1 MDFVFKTEWMNAIS
15 KLKPEQ
21 QAEAYSAIRTIVEE
35 QSIPEGLSFEVDFLL
50 TAIYSQIV
58 DGMDIPSKR
67 GAPKGNRNAA
77 KKQIENNSET
87 IEKQIENNSETIEKQ
102 KKQIENNS
110 ETIEKQIE
118 NNSETIEKQ
127 KKQIENNSEAIEK
140 QIKTNK
146 TIEKQ
151 IKTNKTIE
159 KQKKQIKTNK
169 TIGLNCFSEKEETP
183 SSPTPPTTPEEKAP
197 EEKENYDYV
206 VAKEREKPTSPTA
219 TEIIPVS
226 EIEDVLLGEEMW
238 VEAMCY
244 KYNLPR
250 DRLAVQIHTIK
261 RGWIERGQDYK
272 TIQDA
277 KKHADSILNIRRAN
291 GELAQPPAWNE
302 FLYDLMAPHIDA
314 LGYNDEIFAAFGRHY
329 MQDVGN
335 GKPFFVG
342 IPRFEEEIFERMK
355 NFKESYKPP
364 EYEQPVQS
372 GSGSQSA

>member
-1 MDFVFKTEWMNAIS
+1 MVS
-15 KLKPEQ
+15 
-21 QAEAYSAIRTIVEE
+21 
-35 QSIPEGLSFEVDFLL
+35 EGF
-50 TAIYSQIV
+50 
-58 DGMDIPSKR
+58 P
-67 GAPKGNRNAA
+67 
-77 KKQIENNSET
+77 
-87 IEKQIENNSETIEKQ
+87 
-102 KKQIENNS
+102 
-110 ETIEKQIE
+110 
-118 NNSETIEKQ
+118 
-127 KKQIENNSEAIEK
+127 
-140 QIKTNK
+140 
-146 TIEKQ
+146 
-151 IKTNKTIE
+151 
-159 KQKKQIKTNK
+159 
-169 TIGLNCFSEKEETP
+169 EKEETP
-183 SSPTPPTTPEEKAP
+183 SPPTPPTTPEEKAP

-226 EIEDVLLGEEMW
+226 EIEDVLMGEDMW

-277 KKHADSILNIRRAN
+277 KKHADSLLNIRRAN

-302 FLYDLMAPHIDA
+302 FLYDLMAPHIAA
-314 LGYNDEIFAAFGRHY
+314 LGYNDEIFTAFGRHY

-335 GKPFFVG
+335 GKPFFIG

-364 EYEQPVQS
+364 ENEQPMQP

>member
-1 MDFVFKTEWMNAIS
+1 M
-15 KLKPEQ
+15 Q
-21 QAEAYSAIRTIVEE
+21 
-35 QSIPEGLSFEVDFLL
+35 
-50 TAIYSQIV
+50 
-58 DGMDIPSKR
+58 
-67 GAPKGNRNAA
+67 PKSNRKMA
-77 KKQIENNSET
+77 NNRFTFHESWLDT
-87 IEKQIENNSETIEKQ
+87 IETLPQEAQTDALKALLNYALRGIMPAEDDAVGKLIVGLLSATIEADRQRREGGSKGGRPKKTSQNHRLQEQ
-102 KKQIENNS
+102 KPP
-110 ETIEKQIE
+110 
-118 NNSETIEKQ
+118 
-127 KKQIENNSEAIEK
+127 
-140 QIKTNK
+140 
-146 TIEKQ
+146 
-151 IKTNKTIE
+151 
-159 KQKKQIKTNK
+159 K
-169 TIGLNCFSEKEETP
+169 TIGYDTENHRLQEQKPMVSEGFSEKEETP
-183 SSPTPPTTPEEKAP
+183 SSPTTPEEKAP
-197 EEKENYDYV
+197 KEKENYDYV

-226 EIEDVLLGEEMW
+226 EIEDVLMGEDIW

-272 TIQDA
+272 TLQDA
-277 KKHADSILNIRRAN
+277 KKHADSLLNIRRAN

-335 GKPFFVG
+335 GKPFFIG

-364 EYEQPVQS
+364 ENEQPVQS

>member
-35 QSIPEGLSFEVDFLL
+35 QSMPEGLSFEVDFLL

-67 GAPKGNRNAA
+67 GAPKGNRNAV
-77 KKQIENNSET
+77 K
-87 IEKQIENNSETIEKQ
+87 KQIENNSETIEKQ
-102 KKQIENNS
+102 KKQI
-110 ETIEKQIE
+110 
-118 NNSETIEKQ
+118 
-127 KKQIENNSEAIEK
+127 
-140 QIKTNK
+140 KTNK
-146 TIEKQ
+146 TID
-151 IKTNKTIE
+151 
-159 KQKKQIKTNK
+159 
-169 TIGLNCFSEKEETP
+169 LNCFPEKEETP
-183 SSPTPPTTPEEKAP
+183 SPPTPPTTPEEKVP

-226 EIEDVLLGEEMW
+226 EIEDVLMGEDMW

-250 DRLAVQIHTIK
+250 DRLAVQLHTIK

-277 KKHADSILNIRRAN
+277 KRHADSLLNIRRAN

-335 GKPFFVG
+335 GKPFFIG

>member
-35 QSIPEGLSFEVDFLL
+35 QSMPDGLSFEVDFLL

-77 KKQIENNSET
+77 KKQIENNS
-87 IEKQIENNSETIEKQ
+87 
-102 KKQIENNS
+102 
-110 ETIEKQIE
+110 
-118 NNSETIEKQ
+118 
-127 KKQIENNSEAIEK
+127 
-140 QIKTNK
+140 K

-151 IKTNKTIE
+151 IKTNKTID
-159 KQKKQIKTNK
+159 
-169 TIGLNCFSEKEETP
+169 LNCFSEKEETP
-183 SSPTPPTTPEEKAP
+183 SSPTPPTTPEEKVL

-226 EIEDVLLGEEMW
+226 EIEDVLMGEDMW

-277 KKHADSILNIRRAN
+277 KRHADSLLNIRRAN

-302 FLYDLMAPHIDA
+302 FLYDLMAPHIDD
-314 LGYNDEIFAAFGRHY
+314 LGYDDDIFTAFGRHY

-335 GKPFFVG
+335 GKPFFIG

-364 EYEQPVQS
+364 ENEQPVQS

>member
-1 MDFVFKTEWMNAIS
+1 M
-15 KLKPEQ
+15 Q
-21 QAEAYSAIRTIVEE
+21 
-35 QSIPEGLSFEVDFLL
+35 
-50 TAIYSQIV
+50 
-58 DGMDIPSKR
+58 
-67 GAPKGNRNAA
+67 PKSNRRMA
-77 KKQIENNSET
+77 NNRFTFHESWLDT
-87 IEKQIENNSETIEKQ
+87 IETLPQEAQTDALKALLNYALRGIMPAEDDAVGKLIVGLLSATIEADRQRREGGSKGGRPKKTSQNHRLQEQ
-102 KKQIENNS
+102 KPP
-110 ETIEKQIE
+110 
-118 NNSETIEKQ
+118 
-127 KKQIENNSEAIEK
+127 
-140 QIKTNK
+140 
-146 TIEKQ
+146 
-151 IKTNKTIE
+151 
-159 KQKKQIKTNK
+159 K
-169 TIGLNCFSEKEETP
+169 TIGYDTENHRLQEQKPMVSEGFSEKEETP
-183 SSPTPPTTPEEKAP
+183 SPPTPPTTQEEKAP

-226 EIEDVLLGEEMW
+226 EIEDVLMGEDMW

-277 KKHADSILNIRRAN
+277 KKHADSLLNIRRAN

-314 LGYNDEIFAAFGRHY
+314 LGYDDEIFTAFGRHY

-335 GKPFFVG
+335 GKPFFIG

-364 EYEQPVQS
+364 ENEQPVQS

>member
-35 QSIPEGLSFEVDFLL
+35 QSMPEGLSFEVDFLL

-67 GAPKGNRNAA
+67 GAPKGNRNAV
-77 KKQIENNSET
+77 K
-87 IEKQIENNSETIEKQ
+87 KQIENNSETIEKQ
-102 KKQIENNS
+102 KKQI
-110 ETIEKQIE
+110 
-118 NNSETIEKQ
+118 
-127 KKQIENNSEAIEK
+127 
-140 QIKTNK
+140 KTNK
-146 TIEKQ
+146 TID
-151 IKTNKTIE
+151 
-159 KQKKQIKTNK
+159 
-169 TIGLNCFSEKEETP
+169 LNCFSEKEETP
-183 SSPTPPTTPEEKAP
+183 SSPTPPTTQEEKAP

-226 EIEDVLLGEEMW
+226 EIEDVLMGEDMW

-277 KKHADSILNIRRAN
+277 KKHADSLLNIRRAN
-291 GELAQPPAWNE
+291 GELARPPAWNE

-314 LGYNDEIFAAFGRHY
+314 LGYDDEIFTAFGQYY

-335 GKPFFVG
+335 GKPLFLSV
-342 IPRFEEEIFERMK
+342 PRFEEEIYKRMEY
-355 NFKESYKPP
+355 FKKSYKPP
-364 EYEQPVQS
+364 ENEQPVQS

>member
-35 QSIPEGLSFEVDFLL
+35 QSMPDGLSFEVDFLL

-77 KKQIENNSET
+77 KKQNENNSE
-87 IEKQIENNSETIEKQ
+87 
-102 KKQIENNS
+102 
-110 ETIEKQIE
+110 
-118 NNSETIEKQ
+118 
-127 KKQIENNSEAIEK
+127 
-140 QIKTNK
+140 
-146 TIEKQ
+146 
-151 IKTNKTIE
+151 TIE

-169 TIGLNCFSEKEETP
+169 TIDLNCFSEKEETP
-183 SSPTPPTTPEEKAP
+183 SSPTPPTTPEEKAL

-226 EIEDVLLGEEMW
+226 EIEDVLMGEDMW

-244 KYNLPR
+244 KYDLPR

-277 KKHADSILNIRRAN
+277 KRHADSLLNIRRAN

-302 FLYDLMAPHIDA
+302 FLYDLMAPHIDD
-314 LGYNDEIFAAFGRHY
+314 LGYDDEIFTAFGRHY

-335 GKPFFVG
+335 GKPFFIG
-342 IPRFEEEIFERMK
+342 IPRFEEDIYERMK

-364 EYEQPVQS
+364 ENEQPVQS

>member
-35 QSIPEGLSFEVDFLL
+35 QSMPDGLSFEVDFLL
-50 TAIYSQIV
+50 TAIYNQIV

-87 IEKQIENNSETIEKQ
+87 IEKQI
-102 KKQIENNS
+102 
-110 ETIEKQIE
+110 
-118 NNSETIEKQ
+118 
-127 KKQIENNSEAIEK
+127 
-140 QIKTNK
+140 KTNK
-146 TIEKQ
+146 TID
-151 IKTNKTIE
+151 
-159 KQKKQIKTNK
+159 
-169 TIGLNCFSEKEETP
+169 LNCFSEKEETP
-183 SSPTPPTTPEEKAP
+183 SPPTPPTTPEEKAL

-226 EIEDVLLGEEMW
+226 EIEDVLMGEDMW

-277 KKHADSILNIRRAN
+277 KKHADSLLNIRRAN

-342 IPRFEEEIFERMK
+342 IPRFEEDIYERMK
-355 NFKESYKPP
+355 NFKETYKPP
-364 EYEQPVQS
+364 ENEQPVQS

>member
-1 MDFVFKTEWMNAIS
+1 MDFLFKTEWMNAIS

-35 QSIPEGLSFEVDFLL
+35 QSMPDGLSFEVDFLL

-87 IEKQIENNSETIEKQ
+87 IEKQ
-102 KKQIENNS
+102 
-110 ETIEKQIE
+110 
-118 NNSETIEKQ
+118 
-127 KKQIENNSEAIEK
+127 
-140 QIKTNK
+140 
-146 TIEKQ
+146 
-151 IKTNKTIE
+151 
-159 KQKKQIKTNK
+159 KKQIKTNK
-169 TIGLNCFSEKEETP
+169 TIDLNCFSEKEETP
-183 SSPTPPTTPEEKAP
+183 SSPTPPTTQEEKAP
-197 EEKENYDYV
+197 EEKESYDYV

-226 EIEDVLLGEEMW
+226 EIEDILMGEDMW

-277 KKHADSILNIRRAN
+277 KKHADSLLNIRRAN

-302 FLYDLMAPHIDA
+302 FLYDLMAPHIDD
-314 LGYNDEIFAAFGRHY
+314 LGYDDEIFTAFGRHY

-335 GKPFFVG
+335 GKPFFIG

-364 EYEQPVQS
+364 ENEQPVQS

>member
-1 MDFVFKTEWMNAIS
+1 MAN
-15 KLKPEQ
+15 
-21 QAEAYSAIRTIVEE
+21 
-35 QSIPEGLSFEVDFLL
+35 
-50 TAIYSQIV
+50 
-58 DGMDIPSKR
+58 
-67 GAPKGNRNAA
+67 NRFTFH
-77 KKQIENNSET
+77 ESWLDT
-87 IEKQIENNSETIEKQ
+87 IETLPQEAQTDALKALLNYALRGIMPAEDDAVGKLIVGLLSATIEADRQRREGGCKGGRPKKTSQNHRLQEQ
-102 KKQIENNS
+102 KPP
-110 ETIEKQIE
+110 
-118 NNSETIEKQ
+118 
-127 KKQIENNSEAIEK
+127 
-140 QIKTNK
+140 
-146 TIEKQ
+146 
-151 IKTNKTIE
+151 
-159 KQKKQIKTNK
+159 K
-169 TIGLNCFSEKEETP
+169 TIGYDTENHRLQEQKPMVSEGFPEKEETP
-183 SSPTPPTTPEEKAP
+183 SPPTPPTTPEEKVP
-197 EEKENYDYV
+197 EEKENYDVV

-226 EIEDVLLGEEMW
+226 EIEDVLMGEDMW

-261 RGWIERGQDYK
+261 RGWIERGQDFK
-272 TIQDA
+272 TLQDA
-277 KKHADSILNIRRAN
+277 KKHADSLLNIRRAN

-335 GKPFFVG
+335 GKPFFIG

-364 EYEQPVQS
+364 ENEQPVQS

>member
-35 QSIPEGLSFEVDFLL
+35 QSMPEGLSFEVDFLL

-77 KKQIENNSET
+77 KKQI
-87 IEKQIENNSETIEKQ
+87 
-102 KKQIENNS
+102 
-110 ETIEKQIE
+110 
-118 NNSETIEKQ
+118 
-127 KKQIENNSEAIEK
+127 
-140 QIKTNK
+140 
-146 TIEKQ
+146 
-151 IKTNKTIE
+151 KTIE

-169 TIGLNCFSEKEETP
+169 TIDLNCFSEKEETP

-226 EIEDVLLGEEMW
+226 EIEDVLMGEDMW

-277 KKHADSILNIRRAN
+277 KKHADSLLNIRRAN

-302 FLYDLMAPHIDA
+302 FLYDLMAPHIAA
-314 LGYNDEIFAAFGRHY
+314 LGYDDEIFTAFGRHY
-329 MQDVGN
+329 MKDVGN
-335 GKPFFVG
+335 GKPFFIG

-355 NFKESYKPP
+355 NFKETYKPP
-364 EYEQPVQS
+364 EYEQPMQS

>member
-1 MDFVFKTEWMNAIS
+1 MNAIS

-35 QSIPEGLSFEVDFLL
+35 QSMPEGLSFEVDFLL

-67 GAPKGNRNAA
+67 GAPKGNRNAV
-77 KKQIENNSET
+77 K
-87 IEKQIENNSETIEKQ
+87 KQIENNSETIEKQ
-102 KKQIENNS
+102 KKQI
-110 ETIEKQIE
+110 
-118 NNSETIEKQ
+118 
-127 KKQIENNSEAIEK
+127 
-140 QIKTNK
+140 KTNK
-146 TIEKQ
+146 TID
-151 IKTNKTIE
+151 
-159 KQKKQIKTNK
+159 
-169 TIGLNCFSEKEETP
+169 LNCFSEKEETP

-226 EIEDVLLGEEMW
+226 EIEDVLMGEDMW

-277 KKHADSILNIRRAN
+277 KKHADSLLNIRRAN

-335 GKPFFVG
+335 GKPFFIG

-364 EYEQPVQS
+364 ENEQPVQS

>member
-1 MDFVFKTEWMNAIS
+1 MNAIS

-35 QSIPEGLSFEVDFLL
+35 QSMPEGLSFEVDFLL

-87 IEKQIENNSETIEKQ
+87 IEKQ
-102 KKQIENNS
+102 
-110 ETIEKQIE
+110 
-118 NNSETIEKQ
+118 
-127 KKQIENNSEAIEK
+127 
-140 QIKTNK
+140 
-146 TIEKQ
+146 
-151 IKTNKTIE
+151 
-159 KQKKQIKTNK
+159 KKQIKTNK
-169 TIGLNCFSEKEETP
+169 TIDLNCFSEKEETP
-183 SSPTPPTTPEEKAP
+183 SPPTPPTTPEEKAP

-226 EIEDVLLGEEMW
+226 EIEDVLMGEDMW

-250 DRLAVQIHTIK
+250 DRLAVQLHTIK
-261 RGWIERGQDYK
+261 RGWIERGQDFK
-272 TIQDA
+272 TLQDA
-277 KKHADSILNIRRAN
+277 KKHADSLLNIRRAN

-302 FLYDLMAPHIDA
+302 FLYDLMAPHIAA

-335 GKPFFVG
+335 GKPFFIG

-355 NFKESYKPP
+355 NFKETYKPP

>member
-35 QSIPEGLSFEVDFLL
+35 QSMPEGLSFEVDFLL

-67 GAPKGNRNAA
+67 GAPKGNRNAV
-77 KKQIENNSET
+77 K
-87 IEKQIENNSETIEKQ
+87 KQIENNSETIEKQ
-102 KKQIENNS
+102 KKQI
-110 ETIEKQIE
+110 
-118 NNSETIEKQ
+118 
-127 KKQIENNSEAIEK
+127 
-140 QIKTNK
+140 KTNK
-146 TIEKQ
+146 TID
-151 IKTNKTIE
+151 
-159 KQKKQIKTNK
+159 
-169 TIGLNCFSEKEETP
+169 LNCFSEKEETP
-183 SSPTPPTTPEEKAP
+183 SPPTPPTTQEEKAP
-197 EEKENYDYV
+197 KEKENYDYV
-206 VAKEREKPTSPTA
+206 VVKEREKTTSPTA

-226 EIEDVLLGEEMW
+226 EIEDVLMGEDMW

-277 KKHADSILNIRRAN
+277 KRHADSLLNIRRAN
-291 GELAQPPAWNE
+291 GELARPPAWNE

-335 GKPFFVG
+335 GKPFFIG

-355 NFKESYKPP
+355 NFKETYKPP
-364 EYEQPVQS
+364 ENEQPVQS

>member
-1 MDFVFKTEWMNAIS
+1 MNAIS

-35 QSIPEGLSFEVDFLL
+35 QSMPEGLSFEVDFLL

-67 GAPKGNRNAA
+67 GAPKGNRNAV
-77 KKQIENNSET
+77 K
-87 IEKQIENNSETIEKQ
+87 KQIENNSETIEKQ
-102 KKQIENNS
+102 KKQI
-110 ETIEKQIE
+110 
-118 NNSETIEKQ
+118 
-127 KKQIENNSEAIEK
+127 
-140 QIKTNK
+140 KTNK
-146 TIEKQ
+146 TID
-151 IKTNKTIE
+151 
-159 KQKKQIKTNK
+159 
-169 TIGLNCFSEKEETP
+169 LNCFSEKEETP

-226 EIEDVLLGEEMW
+226 EIEDVLMGEDMW

-250 DRLAVQIHTIK
+250 DRLAVQLHTIK
-261 RGWIERGQDYK
+261 RGWIERGQDFK
-272 TIQDA
+272 TLQDA
-277 KKHADSILNIRRAN
+277 KKHADSLLNIRRAN

-302 FLYDLMAPHIDA
+302 FLYDLMAPHIAA
-314 LGYNDEIFAAFGRHY
+314 LGYDDEIFTAFGRHY
-329 MQDVGN
+329 IQDVGN
-335 GKPFFVG
+335 GKPFFIG

>member
-1 MDFVFKTEWMNAIS
+1 MNAIS

-35 QSIPEGLSFEVDFLL
+35 QSMPDGLSFEVDFLL

-67 GAPKGNRNAA
+67 GAPKGNRNAV
-77 KKQIENNSET
+77 K
-87 IEKQIENNSETIEKQ
+87 KQIENNSETIEKQ
-102 KKQIENNS
+102 KKQI
-110 ETIEKQIE
+110 
-118 NNSETIEKQ
+118 
-127 KKQIENNSEAIEK
+127 
-140 QIKTNK
+140 KTNK
-146 TIEKQ
+146 TID
-151 IKTNKTIE
+151 
-159 KQKKQIKTNK
+159 
-169 TIGLNCFSEKEETP
+169 LNCFSEKEETP
-183 SSPTPPTTPEEKAP
+183 SSPTPPTTQEEKAP

-226 EIEDVLLGEEMW
+226 EIEDVLMGEDMW

-250 DRLAVQIHTIK
+250 DRLAVQLHTIK

-277 KKHADSILNIRRAN
+277 KKHADSLLNIRRAN

-335 GKPFFVG
+335 GKPFFLG
-342 IPRFEEEIFERMK
+342 IPRFEEDIYERMK
-355 NFKESYKPP
+355 NFKETYKPP

>member
-1 MDFVFKTEWMNAIS
+1 MAN
-15 KLKPEQ
+15 
-21 QAEAYSAIRTIVEE
+21 
-35 QSIPEGLSFEVDFLL
+35 
-50 TAIYSQIV
+50 
-58 DGMDIPSKR
+58 
-67 GAPKGNRNAA
+67 NRFTFH
-77 KKQIENNSET
+77 ESWLDT
-87 IEKQIENNSETIEKQ
+87 IETLPQEAQTDALKALLNYALRGIMPAEDDAVGKLIVGLLSATIEADRQRRAGGCKGGRPKKTSQNHRLQEQ
-102 KKQIENNS
+102 KPP
-110 ETIEKQIE
+110 
-118 NNSETIEKQ
+118 
-127 KKQIENNSEAIEK
+127 
-140 QIKTNK
+140 
-146 TIEKQ
+146 
-151 IKTNKTIE
+151 
-159 KQKKQIKTNK
+159 K
-169 TIGLNCFSEKEETP
+169 TIGYDTENHRLQEQKPMVSEGFPEKEETP
-183 SSPTPPTTPEEKAP
+183 SPPTPPTTQEEKVL

-226 EIEDVLLGEEMW
+226 EIEDVLMGEDMW

-261 RGWIERGQDYK
+261 RGWIERGQDFK
-272 TIQDA
+272 TLQDA
-277 KKHADSILNIRRAN
+277 KKHADSLLNIRRAN

-314 LGYNDEIFAAFGRHY
+314 LGYDDEIFTAFGRHY

-335 GKPFFVG
+335 GKPFFIG

-364 EYEQPVQS
+364 ENEQPVQS

>member
-35 QSIPEGLSFEVDFLL
+35 QSMPEGLSFEVDFLL

-67 GAPKGNRNAA
+67 GAPKGNRNAV
-77 KKQIENNSET
+77 K
-87 IEKQIENNSETIEKQ
+87 KQIENNSETIEKQ
-102 KKQIENNS
+102 KKQI
-110 ETIEKQIE
+110 
-118 NNSETIEKQ
+118 
-127 KKQIENNSEAIEK
+127 
-140 QIKTNK
+140 KTNK
-146 TIEKQ
+146 TID
-151 IKTNKTIE
+151 
-159 KQKKQIKTNK
+159 
-169 TIGLNCFSEKEETP
+169 LNCFSEKEETP
-183 SSPTPPTTPEEKAP
+183 SSPTPPTTQEEKVP
-197 EEKENYDYV
+197 KEKENYDYV
-206 VAKEREKPTSPTA
+206 VAKEIEKPTSPTA

-226 EIEDVLLGEEMW
+226 EIEDILMGEDMW

-261 RGWIERGQDYK
+261 RGWIERGQDFK
-272 TIQDA
+272 TLQDA
-277 KKHADSILNIRRAN
+277 KKHADSLLNIRRAN

-314 LGYNDEIFAAFGRHY
+314 LGYDDEIFTAFGRHY

-335 GKPFFVG
+335 GKPFFIG
-342 IPRFEEEIFERMK
+342 IPRFEEDIYERMK
-355 NFKESYKPP
+355 NFKETYKPP
-364 EYEQPVQS
+364 ENEQPMQP

>member
-1 MDFVFKTEWMNAIS
+1 M
-15 KLKPEQ
+15 Q
-21 QAEAYSAIRTIVEE
+21 
-35 QSIPEGLSFEVDFLL
+35 
-50 TAIYSQIV
+50 
-58 DGMDIPSKR
+58 
-67 GAPKGNRNAA
+67 PKSNRRMA
-77 KKQIENNSET
+77 NNRFTFHESWLDT
-87 IEKQIENNSETIEKQ
+87 IETLPQEAQTDALKALLNYALRGIMPAEDDAVGKLIVGLLSATIEADRQRRAGGCKGGRPKKTSQNHRLQEQ
-102 KKQIENNS
+102 KPMVS
-110 ETIEKQIE
+110 E
-118 NNSETIEKQ
+118 
-127 KKQIENNSEAIEK
+127 
-140 QIKTNK
+140 
-146 TIEKQ
+146 
-151 IKTNKTIE
+151 
-159 KQKKQIKTNK
+159 
-169 TIGLNCFSEKEETP
+169 GFSEKEETP
-183 SSPTPPTTPEEKAP
+183 SSPTPPTTQEEKAP

-226 EIEDVLLGEEMW
+226 EIEDVLMGEDMW

-261 RGWIERGQDYK
+261 RGWIERGQDFK
-272 TIQDA
+272 TLQDA
-277 KKHADSILNIRRAN
+277 KRHADSLLNIRRAN

-302 FLYDLMAPHIDA
+302 FLYDLMAPHIAA
-314 LGYNDEIFAAFGRHY
+314 LGYDDEIFTAFGRHY

-335 GKPFFVG
+335 GKPFFIG

>member
-1 MDFVFKTEWMNAIS
+1 MAN
-15 KLKPEQ
+15 
-21 QAEAYSAIRTIVEE
+21 
-35 QSIPEGLSFEVDFLL
+35 
-50 TAIYSQIV
+50 
-58 DGMDIPSKR
+58 
-67 GAPKGNRNAA
+67 NRFTFH
-77 KKQIENNSET
+77 ESWLDT
-87 IEKQIENNSETIEKQ
+87 IETLPQEAQTDALKALLNYALRGIMPAEDDAVGKLIVGLLSATIEADRQRRAGGCKGGRPKKTSQNHRLQEQ
-102 KKQIENNS
+102 KPP
-110 ETIEKQIE
+110 
-118 NNSETIEKQ
+118 
-127 KKQIENNSEAIEK
+127 
-140 QIKTNK
+140 
-146 TIEKQ
+146 
-151 IKTNKTIE
+151 
-159 KQKKQIKTNK
+159 K
-169 TIGLNCFSEKEETP
+169 TIGYDTENHRLQEQKPMVSEGFSEKEETP
-183 SSPTPPTTPEEKAP
+183 SSPTPPTTQEEKTP

-226 EIEDVLLGEEMW
+226 DIEDVLMGEKMW

-261 RGWIERGQDYK
+261 RGWIERGQDFK
-272 TIQDA
+272 TLQDA
-277 KKHADSILNIRRAN
+277 KKHADSLLNIRRAN

-335 GKPFFVG
+335 GKPFFIG

>member
-35 QSIPEGLSFEVDFLL
+35 QSMPDGLSFEVDFLL

-87 IEKQIENNSETIEKQ
+87 IEKQ
-102 KKQIENNS
+102 
-110 ETIEKQIE
+110 
-118 NNSETIEKQ
+118 
-127 KKQIENNSEAIEK
+127 
-140 QIKTNK
+140 
-146 TIEKQ
+146 
-151 IKTNKTIE
+151 
-159 KQKKQIKTNK
+159 KKQIKTNK
-169 TIGLNCFSEKEETP
+169 TIDLNCFSEKEETP
-183 SSPTPPTTPEEKAP
+183 SPPTPPTTPEEKAL
-197 EEKENYDYV
+197 EEKGNYDYV

-226 EIEDVLLGEEMW
+226 EIEDVLMGEDMW

-277 KKHADSILNIRRAN
+277 KRHADSLLNIRRTN

-302 FLYDLMAPHIDA
+302 FLYDLMAPHIDD

-335 GKPFFVG
+335 GKPFFIG

-364 EYEQPVQS
+364 ENEQSVQS

>member
-35 QSIPEGLSFEVDFLL
+35 QSMPEGLSFEVDFLL

-87 IEKQIENNSETIEKQ
+87 IEKQ
-102 KKQIENNS
+102 
-110 ETIEKQIE
+110 
-118 NNSETIEKQ
+118 
-127 KKQIENNSEAIEK
+127 
-140 QIKTNK
+140 
-146 TIEKQ
+146 
-151 IKTNKTIE
+151 
-159 KQKKQIKTNK
+159 KKQIKTNK
-169 TIGLNCFSEKEETP
+169 TIDLNCFSEKEETP
-183 SSPTPPTTPEEKAP
+183 SSPTPPTTPEEKVP

-250 DRLAVQIHTIK
+250 DRLAVQLHTIK
-261 RGWIERGQDYK
+261 RGWIERGQDFK
-272 TIQDA
+272 TLQDA
-277 KKHADSILNIRRAN
+277 KRHADSLLNIRRAN
-291 GELAQPPAWNE
+291 GELARPPAWNE
-302 FLYDLMAPHIDA
+302 FLYDLMAPHIAA

-335 GKPFFVG
+335 GKPFFIG

>member
-35 QSIPEGLSFEVDFLL
+35 QSMPDGLSFEVDFLL

-87 IEKQIENNSETIEKQ
+87 IEKQI
-102 KKQIENNS
+102 
-110 ETIEKQIE
+110 
-118 NNSETIEKQ
+118 
-127 KKQIENNSEAIEK
+127 
-140 QIKTNK
+140 KTNK
-146 TIEKQ
+146 TID
-151 IKTNKTIE
+151 
-159 KQKKQIKTNK
+159 
-169 TIGLNCFSEKEETP
+169 LNCFSEKEETP
-183 SSPTPPTTPEEKAP
+183 SSPTPPTTPEEKAL

-226 EIEDVLLGEEMW
+226 EIEDVLMGEDMW

-261 RGWIERGQDYK
+261 RGWIERGQDFK
-272 TIQDA
+272 TLQDA
-277 KKHADSILNIRRAN
+277 KRHADSLLNIRRAN

-314 LGYNDEIFAAFGRHY
+314 LGYDDEIFTAFGRHY

-335 GKPFFVG
+335 GKPFFIG
-342 IPRFEEEIFERMK
+342 IPRFEEEIDERMK

>member
-35 QSIPEGLSFEVDFLL
+35 QSMPEGLSFEVDFLL

-87 IEKQIENNSETIEKQ
+87 IEKQ
-102 KKQIENNS
+102 
-110 ETIEKQIE
+110 
-118 NNSETIEKQ
+118 
-127 KKQIENNSEAIEK
+127 
-140 QIKTNK
+140 
-146 TIEKQ
+146 
-151 IKTNKTIE
+151 
-159 KQKKQIKTNK
+159 KKQIKTNK
-169 TIGLNCFSEKEETP
+169 TIDLNCFSEKEETP
-183 SSPTPPTTPEEKAP
+183 SPPTPPTTPEEKVP
-197 EEKENYDYV
+197 EEKGNYDYV

-226 EIEDVLLGEEMW
+226 DIEDVLMGEDMW

-277 KKHADSILNIRRAN
+277 KKHADSLLNIRRAN

-302 FLYDLMAPHIDA
+302 FLYDLMAPHIAA

-335 GKPFFVG
+335 GKPFFIG

-355 NFKESYKPP
+355 NFKETYKPP
-364 EYEQPVQS
+364 ENEQPMQP

>member
-35 QSIPEGLSFEVDFLL
+35 QSMPDGLSFEVDFLL

-87 IEKQIENNSETIEKQ
+87 IEKQ
-102 KKQIENNS
+102 
-110 ETIEKQIE
+110 
-118 NNSETIEKQ
+118 
-127 KKQIENNSEAIEK
+127 
-140 QIKTNK
+140 
-146 TIEKQ
+146 
-151 IKTNKTIE
+151 
-159 KQKKQIKTNK
+159 KKQIKTNK
-169 TIGLNCFSEKEETP
+169 TIDFNCFSEKEETP

-226 EIEDVLLGEEMW
+226 EIEDVLMGEDMW

-277 KKHADSILNIRRAN
+277 KRHADSLLNIRRAN

-302 FLYDLMAPHIDA
+302 FLYDLMAPHIDD
-314 LGYNDEIFAAFGRHY
+314 LGYDDEIFTAFGRHY

-335 GKPFFVG
+335 GKPFFIG
-342 IPRFEEEIFERMK
+342 IPRFEEEIYERMK

-364 EYEQPVQS
+364 ENEQPVQS

>member
-21 QAEAYSAIRTIVEE
+21 QAEAYSAIRTIVEK
-35 QSIPEGLSFEVDFLL
+35 QSMPEGLSFEVDFLL

-87 IEKQIENNSETIEKQ
+87 IEKQ
-102 KKQIENNS
+102 
-110 ETIEKQIE
+110 
-118 NNSETIEKQ
+118 
-127 KKQIENNSEAIEK
+127 
-140 QIKTNK
+140 
-146 TIEKQ
+146 
-151 IKTNKTIE
+151 
-159 KQKKQIKTNK
+159 KKQIKTNK
-169 TIGLNCFSEKEETP
+169 TNKTIDLNCFSEKEETP
-183 SSPTPPTTPEEKAP
+183 SPPTPPTTPEEKVP

-226 EIEDVLLGEEMW
+226 EIEDVLMGEDMW

-250 DRLAVQIHTIK
+250 DRLAVQLHTIK
-261 RGWIERGQDYK
+261 RGWIERGQDFK
-272 TIQDA
+272 MLQDA
-277 KKHADSILNIRRAN
+277 KRHADSLLNIRRAN
-291 GELAQPPAWNE
+291 GELARPPAWNE

-314 LGYNDEIFAAFGRHY
+314 LGYDDEIFTAFGRHY

-335 GKPFFVG
+335 GKPFFIG
-342 IPRFEEEIFERMK
+342 IPRFEEDIYERMK

-364 EYEQPVQS
+364 EYEQPMQP

>member
-35 QSIPEGLSFEVDFLL
+35 QSMPDGLSFEVDFLL

-87 IEKQIENNSETIEKQ
+87 IEKQ
-102 KKQIENNS
+102 
-110 ETIEKQIE
+110 
-118 NNSETIEKQ
+118 
-127 KKQIENNSEAIEK
+127 
-140 QIKTNK
+140 
-146 TIEKQ
+146 
-151 IKTNKTIE
+151 
-159 KQKKQIKTNK
+159 KKQIKTNK
-169 TIGLNCFSEKEETP
+169 TIDLNCFSEKEETP
-183 SSPTPPTTPEEKAP
+183 SPPTPPTTPEEKAL

-226 EIEDVLLGEEMW
+226 EIEDVLMGEDMW

-277 KKHADSILNIRRAN
+277 KRHADSLLNIRRAN

-314 LGYNDEIFAAFGRHY
+314 LGYDDDIFTAFGRHY

-335 GKPFFVG
+335 GKPFFIG
-342 IPRFEEEIFERMK
+342 IPRFEEEIYERMK

-364 EYEQPVQS
+364 ENEQPVQS
-372 GSGSQSA
+372 GSGS

>member
-35 QSIPEGLSFEVDFLL
+35 QSMPDGLSFEVDFLL

-87 IEKQIENNSETIEKQ
+87 IEKQ
-102 KKQIENNS
+102 
-110 ETIEKQIE
+110 
-118 NNSETIEKQ
+118 
-127 KKQIENNSEAIEK
+127 
-140 QIKTNK
+140 
-146 TIEKQ
+146 
-151 IKTNKTIE
+151 
-159 KQKKQIKTNK
+159 KKQIKTNK
-169 TIGLNCFSEKEETP
+169 TIDLNCFSEKEETP
-183 SSPTPPTTPEEKAP
+183 SSPTPPTTPEEKAL
-197 EEKENYDYV
+197 EEKESYDYV

-226 EIEDVLLGEEMW
+226 EIEDVLMGEDMW

-277 KKHADSILNIRRAN
+277 KRHADSLLNIRRAN

-302 FLYDLMAPHIDA
+302 FLYDLMAPHIDD
-314 LGYNDEIFAAFGRHY
+314 LGYDDEIFTAFGRHY

-335 GKPFFVG
+335 GKPFFIG
-342 IPRFEEEIFERMK
+342 IPRFEEEIYERMK

>member
-15 KLKPEQ
+15 KLRPEQ
-21 QAEAYSAIRTIVEE
+21 QAEAYSAIRSIVEE
-35 QSIPEGLSFEVDFLL
+35 QSMPEGLSFEVDFLL

-58 DGMDIPSKR
+58 DGMDIPGKR
-67 GAPKGNRNAA
+67 GAPKGNRNAV
-77 KKQIENNSET
+77 K
-87 IEKQIENNSETIEKQ
+87 KQIENNSETIEKQ
-102 KKQIENNS
+102 KKQI
-110 ETIEKQIE
+110 
-118 NNSETIEKQ
+118 
-127 KKQIENNSEAIEK
+127 
-140 QIKTNK
+140 KTNK
-146 TIEKQ
+146 TID
-151 IKTNKTIE
+151 
-159 KQKKQIKTNK
+159 
-169 TIGLNCFSEKEETP
+169 LNCFSEKEETP

-219 TEIIPVS
+219 TEIIPMA

-250 DRLAVQIHTIK
+250 DRLAVQLHTIK
-261 RGWIERGQDYK
+261 RGWIERGQDFK
-272 TIQDA
+272 TLQDA
-277 KKHADSILNIRRAN
+277 KRHADSLLNIRRAN

-302 FLYDLMAPHIDA
+302 FLYDLMAPHIAA
-314 LGYNDEIFAAFGRHY
+314 LGYDDEIFAAFGRHY

-335 GKPFFVG
+335 GKPFFLG
-342 IPRFEEEIFERMK
+342 ITRFEEDIYERMK
-355 NFKESYKPP
+355 NFKETYKPP

>member
-1 MDFVFKTEWMNAIS
+1 MNAIS

-35 QSIPEGLSFEVDFLL
+35 QSMPEGLSFEVDFLL

-87 IEKQIENNSETIEKQ
+87 IEKQ
-102 KKQIENNS
+102 
-110 ETIEKQIE
+110 
-118 NNSETIEKQ
+118 
-127 KKQIENNSEAIEK
+127 
-140 QIKTNK
+140 
-146 TIEKQ
+146 
-151 IKTNKTIE
+151 
-159 KQKKQIKTNK
+159 KKQIKTNK
-169 TIGLNCFSEKEETP
+169 TIDLNCFSEKEETP
-183 SSPTPPTTPEEKAP
+183 SPPTPPTTPEEKAP

-226 EIEDVLLGEEMW
+226 EIEDVLMGEDMW

-250 DRLAVQIHTIK
+250 DRLAVQLHTIK

-277 KKHADSILNIRRAN
+277 KRHADSLLNIRRAN

-302 FLYDLMAPHIDA
+302 FLYDLMAPHIAA

-335 GKPFFVG
+335 GKPFFLG
-342 IPRFEEEIFERMK
+342 IPRFEEDIYERMK
-355 NFKESYKPP
+355 NFKETYKPP

>member
-1 MDFVFKTEWMNAIS
+1 MNAIS

-35 QSIPEGLSFEVDFLL
+35 QSMPEGLSFEVDFLL

-67 GAPKGNRNAA
+67 GAPKGNRNAV
-77 KKQIENNSET
+77 K
-87 IEKQIENNSETIEKQ
+87 KQIENNSETIEKQ
-102 KKQIENNS
+102 KKQI
-110 ETIEKQIE
+110 
-118 NNSETIEKQ
+118 
-127 KKQIENNSEAIEK
+127 
-140 QIKTNK
+140 KTNK
-146 TIEKQ
+146 TID
-151 IKTNKTIE
+151 
-159 KQKKQIKTNK
+159 
-169 TIGLNCFSEKEETP
+169 LNCFSEKEETP
-183 SSPTPPTTPEEKAP
+183 SSPTPPTTQEEKAP

-226 EIEDVLLGEEMW
+226 EIEDVLLSEEMW

-250 DRLAVQIHTIK
+250 DKLAVQIHTIK

-272 TIQDA
+272 TLQDA
-277 KKHADSILNIRRAN
+277 KKHADSLLNIRRAN

-302 FLYDLMAPHIDA
+302 FLYDLMAPHIAA

-335 GKPFFVG
+335 GKPFFIG

>member
-35 QSIPEGLSFEVDFLL
+35 QSMPDGLSFEVDFLL

-87 IEKQIENNSETIEKQ
+87 IEKQ
-102 KKQIENNS
+102 
-110 ETIEKQIE
+110 
-118 NNSETIEKQ
+118 
-127 KKQIENNSEAIEK
+127 
-140 QIKTNK
+140 
-146 TIEKQ
+146 
-151 IKTNKTIE
+151 
-159 KQKKQIKTNK
+159 KKQIKTNK

-183 SSPTPPTTPEEKAP
+183 SSPTPPTTPEEKVP

-226 EIEDVLLGEEMW
+226 EIEDVLMGEDMW

-277 KKHADSILNIRRAN
+277 KKHADSLLNIRRAN

-302 FLYDLMAPHIDA
+302 FLYDLMAPHIDD
-314 LGYNDEIFAAFGRHY
+314 LGYDDEIFTAFGRHY

-335 GKPFFVG
+335 GKPFFIG
-342 IPRFEEEIFERMK
+342 IPRFEEEIYERMK

-364 EYEQPVQS
+364 ENEQPVQS

>member
-1 MDFVFKTEWMNAIS
+1 MNAIS

-35 QSIPEGLSFEVDFLL
+35 QSMPDGLSFEVDFLL

-87 IEKQIENNSETIEKQ
+87 IEKQ
-102 KKQIENNS
+102 
-110 ETIEKQIE
+110 
-118 NNSETIEKQ
+118 
-127 KKQIENNSEAIEK
+127 
-140 QIKTNK
+140 
-146 TIEKQ
+146 
-151 IKTNKTIE
+151 
-159 KQKKQIKTNK
+159 KKQIKTNK
-169 TIGLNCFSEKEETP
+169 TIDLNCFSEKEETP
-183 SSPTPPTTPEEKAP
+183 SSPTPPTTPEEKAL

-226 EIEDVLLGEEMW
+226 EIEDVLMGEDMW

-277 KKHADSILNIRRAN
+277 KKHADSLLNIRRAN

-314 LGYNDEIFAAFGRHY
+314 LGYDDDIFTAFGRHY

-335 GKPFFVG
+335 GKPFFIG

-364 EYEQPVQS
+364 ENEQPVQS